1 MMKQLSIT
9 ALTCS
14 ALLALTN
21 PVNAGDTIISGKPI
35 EVNNVFYCK
44 VDTGVFTDVF
54 TKWKIKSLGK
64 INFKFQLKQ
73 DDQNNIEPYIQFVGD
88 DYFDDVFMNAEDYKI
103 MREKYGI
110 KDNLKGKAVEGTF
123 HFSTIAGR
131 FTYVEN
137 SGTSAAM
144 MTGTCDKF

>member
-1 MMKQLSIT
+1 MKKQLSIT

-21 PVNAGDTIISGKPI
+21 PVKAEDTIISGKPI
-35 EVNNVFYCK
+35 DVNSVFYCK

-64 INFKFQLKQ
+64 INFKFQVKQ
-73 DDQNNIEPYIQFVGD
+73 DDQNNSEPYIHFVGD
-88 DYFDDVFMNAEDYKI
+88 YFFEDVFMNAEDYKI
-103 MREKYGI
+103 MQERYGI
-110 KDNLKGKAVEGTF
+110 KDTLKGKSAEGNF
-123 HFSTIAGR
+123 HFSTKDGR

-137 SGTSAAM
+137 SIISAAM